1 MTTGLLL
8 APTSVVRV
16 YDPTTGSFLTSSGL
30 AVYDYDAADNLVLL
44 PDGSRRVFD
53 SAQRLCYL
61 VPVGVAATGP
71 CDQPPAEAIRFSY
84 DSNGNRTRVS
94 PPGDAIWDLSCD
106 QEDRLTKVV
115 VLTGSGHDGEF
126 TALTAARVLDSRSA
140 TGAGSCSGA
149 CTTIAPGVSLT
160 VQVAGVGGVPAA
172 GVAAVAVN
180 VTVINTTGSGCL
192 NVYPA
197 GGVEP
202 ATSNVNWQAGLS
214 RAGFVIAKVG
224 VGGKIVIANHSGAPV
239 DVVVDVFGW
248 FATGVQSSGTEFDPV
263 TPTRV
268 YDTRPT
274 SQGGLCSNSC
284 NPLTNN
290 TPVTIAVAGQ
300 AGIPDDATAVVKLS
314 ANGTFRVVAGG
325 AVNTAHLVVDV
336 VGSFSP
342 TRDTWTYTYDP
353 TGMRAT
359 KKRTGGNLTTY
370 SWDHASRLP
379 MLLTETTGGA
389 STYYLYGPGGL
400 PVSQINPDGSIWY
413 YHHDQLG
420 STRALT
426 NAAGNTI
433 ATYTYD
439 PYGQLTVRTGTATTP
454 LGYTGQ
460 YTDPE
465 TRYQHLRNRY
475 YDPTTGQFLTRD
487 PITPITREPYGYV
500 YGNPLNNTDPT
511 GLFGF
516 GDLVDA
522 AGDFVGGVVD
532 VGAEVVRVVGNNV
545 SPMPGIPS
553 INSVAITYGMITSG
567 GNCHIRSGRLE
578 CIGAASPIS
587 GTAFTFGD
595 VVMNPGTE
603 ELSPDLFAH
612 ESRHSYQWGALGWAF
627 VPAYLAARH
636 FQGDCNIFEGGAG
649 FVSGGYDECAEQ
661 AACGSTGGS
670 PVVGNRPGG

>member
-1 MTTGLLL
+1 MT
-8 APTSVVRV
+8 R
-16 YDPTTGSFLTSSGL
+16 TGS
-30 AVYDYDAADNLVLL
+30 
-44 PDGSRRVFD
+44 
-53 SAQRLCYL
+53 C
-61 VPVGVAATGP
+61 TG
-71 CDQPPAEAIRFSY
+71 E
-84 DSNGNRTRVS
+84 
-94 PPGDAIWDLSCD
+94 
-106 QEDRLTKVV
+106 
-115 VLTGSGHDGEF
+115 
-126 TALTAARVLDSRSA
+126 
-140 TGAGSCSGA
+140 
-149 CTTIAPGVSLT
+149 CTTIPAGATLEL
-160 VQVAGVGGVPAA
+160 QVTGAGGVPAA
-172 GVAAVAVN
+172 EVAAAAVN
-180 VTVINTTGSGCL
+180 VTATNTTSGGYL

-224 VGGKIVIANHSGAPV
+224 VGGKIVIANHSGALV
-239 DVVVDVFGW
+239 DVLVDVFGW

-300 AGIPDDATAVVKLS
+300 AGIPDDATAVVVNLTAVAPDASGYLSVYSSGSAPPTSNVNFAVSETVANTAVVKLS

-325 AVNTAHLVVDV
+325 AVSTAHLVVDV

-353 TGMRAT
+353 TGMRAS
-359 KKRTGGNLTTY
+359 KGRTGGNLTTY

-400 PVSQINPDGSIWY
+400 PVSQISPDGSIWY

-426 NAAGNTI
+426 DQAGNTI

-465 TRYQHLRNRY
+465 TGYQYLRNRY

-487 PITPITREPYGYV
+487 PITPLTRSPYAYV
-500 YGNPLNNTDPT
+500 GGNPLNMTDPT
-511 GLFGF
+511 GLWPWDGLCIQNPFALDDPDPNCDTIAEKNPELQAALATTAVVVPGALICA
-516 GDLVDA
+516 GAIVGCGQVMILLSAATPVAVTAYGTVYEMHNVDPC
-522 AGDFVGGVVD
+522 D
-532 VGAEVVRVVGNNV
+532 
-545 SPMPGIPS
+545 
-553 INSVAITYGMITSG
+553 TYGKENIRRGLEASG
-567 GNCHIRSGRLE
+567 
-578 CIGAASPIS
+578 IGTGIS
-587 GTAFTFGD
+587 GDDQVFPPKPFPPGVPPGPRPPASGKGSWLAF
-595 VVMNPGTE
+595 P
-603 ELSPDLFAH
+603 P
-612 ESRHSYQWGALGWAF
+612 
-627 VPAYLAARH
+627 PAPRL
-636 FQGDCNIFEGGAG
+636 
-649 FVSGGYDECAEQ
+649 
-661 AACGSTGGS
+661 
-670 PVVGNRPGG
+670 